1 MARVRC
7 TILEVKVKDRN
18 GKMADGTR
26 AECMHC
32 DHTTESVGRDEKSIK
47 RCLAEMHRTC
57 PMDEN
62 NFYVE
67 D

>member
-18 GKMADGTR
+18 GKPVDGTR
-26 AECMHC
+26 AECMRC
-32 DHTTESVGRDEKSIK
+32 DHTTEVTGRDDKAVK
-47 RCLAEMHRTC
+47 HCLAELNRSC
-57 PMDEN
+57 PNDEGN
-62 NFYVE
+62 YYVE